1 MRMSFNKSEG
11 NSELLVADWYNFTII
26 EAYEKNKDG
35 AELITRTGT
44 AYHKLVCQEHKSKT
58 ALYHILFLDPLK
70 PVKVMHF
77 LNATGFSYESG
88 EEVDISANMWIGK
101 RFQGKV
107 EVEEGRNKIRFV
119 KQIPLSGPDPSI
131 PEGFSEEDPP
141 DAEPTRDPELDE
153 DVPF

>member
-1 MRMSFNKSEG
+1 MRMSFNKSVG
-11 NSELLVADWYNFTII
+11 DSELLVAAWYNFTII

-44 AYHKLVCQEHKSKT
+44 AYHKLVCQEHESKT
-58 ALYHILFLDPLK
+58 ALFHILFLDPLK

-119 KQIPLSGPDPSI
+119 KQIP
-131 PEGFSEEDPP
+131 EGFSEEDPP